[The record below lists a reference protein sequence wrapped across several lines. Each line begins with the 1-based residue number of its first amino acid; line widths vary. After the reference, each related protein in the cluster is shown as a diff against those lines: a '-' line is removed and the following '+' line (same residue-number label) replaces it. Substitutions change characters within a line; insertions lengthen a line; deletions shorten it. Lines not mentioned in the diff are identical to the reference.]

1 MLSDQ
6 TGVQLFSAIAAP
18 FNPTFERDWL
28 RQPLNLNVEAV
39 EKLKMEK

>member
-18 FNPTFERDWL
+18 FNL
-28 RQPLNLNVEAV
+28 AV
-39 EKLKMEK
+39 ERGSPEAGLPLTFALER